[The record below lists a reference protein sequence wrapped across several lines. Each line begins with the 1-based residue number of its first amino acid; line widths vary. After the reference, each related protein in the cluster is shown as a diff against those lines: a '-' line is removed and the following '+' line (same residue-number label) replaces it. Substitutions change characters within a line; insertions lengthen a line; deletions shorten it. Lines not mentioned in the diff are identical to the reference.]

1 MLNPKSEN
9 ENAKKHLGTFTF
21 HIPNCVGD
29 PYPDKSR
36 LSFRHRGMQMGVR
49 LVLCE
54 LERVRDGGRSRRG
67 LRVSQ
72 VYVDDL
78 RIRYVCVGLGG
89 LVMFVCRRGG
99 GDGRLCD

>member
-1 MLNPKSEN
+1 
-9 ENAKKHLGTFTF
+9 
-21 HIPNCVGD
+21 
-29 PYPDKSR
+29 
-36 LSFRHRGMQMGVR
+36 MQMGVR

-78 RIRYVCVGLGG
+78 KIRCACVQLGG
-89 LVMFVCRRGG
+89 LVMFVCRSGG
-99 GDGRLCD
+99 GDGRLRD